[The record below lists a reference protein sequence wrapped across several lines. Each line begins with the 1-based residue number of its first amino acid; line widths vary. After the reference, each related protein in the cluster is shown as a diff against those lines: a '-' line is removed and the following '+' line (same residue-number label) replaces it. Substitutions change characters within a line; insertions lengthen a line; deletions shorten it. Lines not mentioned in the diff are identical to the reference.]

1 MKKMKQIP
9 IKNINFLRRLD
20 ALAEGLY
27 RYPHTAEGLPKPDLT
42 YATLKQYQT
51 DEAFVGY
58 PKEHNYTDYA
68 GPVPIR
74 KTPIPAS
81 TDSSF
86 IMMKMWFLRAFLAGI
101 EGAESDKWYYDT
113 LTVQAPDKG
122 FTGWHNSKNKPH
134 HSLRFINNGGRG
146 YSIAVRNGRV
156 TKVPDQFRGKGYG
169 RGHIGAGNWTCVRN
183 MFDGETWFADKNQ
196 GAKPRFVV
204 DMAIP
209 IERGAKMDAVEE
221 FITKFA

>member
-9 IKNINFLRRLD
+9 IKNIAFLRRLD
-20 ALAEGLY
+20 ALAESLY

-42 YATLKQYQT
+42 YATLREYQT
-51 DEAFVGY
+51 DDSFVGY

-74 KTPIPAS
+74 KTPIQPS

-86 IMMKMWFLRAFLAGI
+86 RQMKMWFLRGFLAGI

-156 TKVPDQFRGKGYG
+156 TKIPDQFRGKGFG
-169 RGHIGAGNWTCVRN
+169 QGTIGAGNWTVIRN

-196 GAKPRFVV
+196 GAKGRFVV

-209 IERGAKMDAVEE
+209 IERGAKMDAVEKC
-221 FITKFA
+221 ITSFA